1 MKNITILLTILILIP
16 ISSSLTIYN
25 ITLKNQKIYVNVT
38 FSLKSEEKYDVWRIS
53 WEIPQE
59 YEIISV
65 SDEVGPVSVNT
76 YPGYIYFET
85 NKLSANERIINVQ
98 YFLKNA
104 ISKEYDPLNK
114 VSLQLSGFPNEKT
127 IVNVH
132 LPGLISGDASYNFTE
147 YFQNN
152 FAQFV
157 GYGPTDIILYYS
169 FSGREYNNYLL
180 FGPAD
185 LTVADEMFSLVIN
198 TTGMPKPYR
207 RFPVVVLKDT
217 DFESRIQ
224 PWGSASHSRG
234 GLILIK
240 NSVANGPYNASTIL
254 HETTHGINAKV
265 LKWNQVEATWFE
277 EGSGSF
283 IEYLANQK
291 LGLKQGELFGENK
304 VIKQGSERIV
314 IKSRGN
320 KEMLWDYYSQGKD
333 FMYYWNPSD
342 DATRDFGYAFSE
354 LAIRYSIQKNG
365 IDKIKEAY
373 RKLSQLSETV
383 KDPVKSTN
391 IILSALDSTFM
402 PCYSVDRNKFD
413 QCLKEINEQQLVVP
427 INTTFTSDRGIINET
442 IKIKTTSEEVLKENV
457 VSQVRKKSILAE
469 IAGFIKNLLKS
480 LFQPLYQHFH

>member
-1 MKNITILLTILILIP
+1 MKKLEILLIALIFIP

-25 ITLKNQKIYVNVT
+25 ITLKDQKIYVNVT

-65 SDEVGPVSVNT
+65 SDDVGPVSFNT
-76 YPGYIYFET
+76 YNGYIYFET
-85 NKLSANERIINVQ
+85 NRLRTNERVINVQ
-98 YFLKNA
+98 YFLKNS

-127 IVNVH
+127 IVNVY

-147 YFQNN
+147 YFQDN

-157 GYGPTDIILYYS
+157 GYGPTDIVLFYS

-185 LTVADEMFSLVIN
+185 LKVADEMFSLVTNI
-198 TTGMPKPYR
+198 TGMPKPYK
-207 RFPVVVLKDT
+207 RFPVVVLKDA
-217 DFESRIQ
+217 DFEKQVQ
-224 PWGSASHSRG
+224 PWGSASHMRG
-234 GLILIK
+234 GLILLK

-277 EGSGSF
+277 EGTGSF

-320 KEMLWDYYSQGKD
+320 KEMLWDYYRQGKD
-333 FMYYWNPSD
+333 FMYYWSPSD

-354 LAIRYSIQKNG
+354 LVIRYSIQKNG

-373 RKLSQLSETV
+373 RKLSQVSEPV
-383 KDPVKSTN
+383 KDPIKSTN
-391 IILSALDSTFM
+391 IILSALDSNFM
-402 PCYSVDRNKFD
+402 PCYSVDRIRFE

-427 INTTFTSDRGIINET
+427 MNSPISRNQSIFNDTIEIKTINEKNLT
-442 IKIKTTSEEVLKENV
+442 ENATSQARKEN
-457 VSQVRKKSILAE
+457 ILVE
-469 IAGFIKNLLKS
+469 ILEFINNLLKRI
-480 LFQPLYQHFH
+480 F